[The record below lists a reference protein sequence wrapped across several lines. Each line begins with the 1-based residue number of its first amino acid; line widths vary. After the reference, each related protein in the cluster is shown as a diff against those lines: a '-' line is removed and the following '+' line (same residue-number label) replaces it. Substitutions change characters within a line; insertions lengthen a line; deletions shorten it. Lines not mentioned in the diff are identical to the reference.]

1 MPWLV
6 RDGEEGDAA
15 PLLLVHVPRCGGTSL
30 LSKFDVASKAA
41 RVKGCCSGLLL
52 RYFFYRYQLLESQS
66 FPVFSYENLYAVL
79 LVAAGCVVWVEGS
92 SMSACNGEGWCPP
105 ILALWMWCSAVS
117 LFVTSTLVM
126 SSPVLA
132 RVDTFRRAV
141 LVVAGSLCCDAF
153 SSREYA
159 HGCSREGFLQH
170 LTARDVLRLGYA
182 SGPELRQS
190 GLSIVRNPY
199 SRMVS
204 VYHYSRFGSLESF
217 EHFVREWRA
226 RLQLQ
231 REQGVTGD
239 RHVFCHVLSQRA
251 FTHDGDAQL
260 VPWIVRGEELPR
272 DEASAAALRPALG
285 VDPLPE
291 HVRAAL
297 RDLPHA
303 NARAADGAA
312 SWWQLYTQET
322 MDLVLEMYWEDF
334 ETFGYSRV
342 IAQRPDLVP
351 LSLDAVSGLVSPQLA
366 KALSMGGGAADH
378 PHTQHARAAGAVEDA
393 SESDSPQEGEG
404 NGPDALLMYQPQGR
418 DDAATALLIGLGS
431 T

>member
-30 LSKFDVASKAA
+30 LSKLEVERKAV
-41 RVKGCCSGLLL
+41 RLKGCLSGLLL
-52 RYFFYRYQLLESQS
+52 RYFFYRYHLLETQN
-66 FPVFSYENLYAVL
+66 FPVLSYENLYAVL
-79 LVAAGCVVWVEGS
+79 LAAAGCVVWIEGS
-92 SMSACNGEGWCPP
+92 SMSVCRAEGTWCPP
-105 ILALWMWCSAVS
+105 ILSIFMWCSS
-117 LFVTSTLVM
+117 VTVFFMSTFVM

-132 RVDTFRRAV
+132 RVDGLRRV
-141 LVVAGSLCCDAF
+141 MLVIAGSVCCDVF

-170 LTARDVLRLGYA
+170 LTARDVLRLGFA

-204 VYHYSRFGSLESF
+204 VFHFSRFGQLESF

-226 RLQLQ
+226 RLQIQ
-231 REQGVTGD
+231 REEGNTGD
-239 RHVFCHVLSQRA
+239 RHVFCHVLSQRT
-251 FTHDGDAQL
+251 FTHDGDIQL

-272 DEASAAALRPALG
+272 DDLSAAALRPALG
-285 VDPLPE
+285 SDPLPE

-297 RDLPHA
+297 RDLPHTNGRSA
-303 NARAADGAA
+303 GSSER
-312 SWWQLYTQET
+312 WWQLYTQET

-334 ETFGYSRV
+334 ETFGYSRA
-342 IAQRPDLVP
+342 IEQRPDLVP
-351 LSLDAVSGLVSPQLA
+351 LSLENLRVLVSPQLEKVIGLDGA
-366 KALSMGGGAADH
+366 DDYPQRGAA
-378 PHTQHARAAGAVEDA
+378 TAAAVQDA
-393 SESDSPQEGEG
+393 SESDSDSPQEER
-404 NGPDALLMYQPQGR
+404 GPDALLMYQPPSG
-418 DDAATALLIGLGS
+418 DDAGTAWLIGHGGS
-431 T
+431 